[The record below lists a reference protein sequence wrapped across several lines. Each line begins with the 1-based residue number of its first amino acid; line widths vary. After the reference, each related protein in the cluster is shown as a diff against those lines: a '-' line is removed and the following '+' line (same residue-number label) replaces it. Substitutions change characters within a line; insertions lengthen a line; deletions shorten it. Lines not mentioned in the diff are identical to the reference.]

1 MQLVEKMRGKLGDLI
16 ISTLDI
22 SSMLSKL
29 IEIGLS
35 VVSIEGE
42 LESEDRG
49 IIDFCCVIIL
59 DILLF
64 DAT

>member
-1 MQLVEKMRGKLGDLI
+1 MRGKLGDMILA
-16 ISTLDI
+16 TLDI
-22 SSMLSKL
+22 KSMLKKM
-29 IEIGLS
+29 IEIAES

-49 IIDFCCVIIL
+49 IVDFCCVIIV

-64 DAT
+64 DPS

>member
-1 MQLVEKMRGKLGDLI
+1 MRGKLGDRILA
-16 ISTLDI
+16 TLDI
-22 SSMLSKL
+22 DSMLGKMV
-29 IEIGLS
+29 EIAVN

-49 IIDFCCVIIL
+49 IIDFCCVIML

-64 DAT
+64 D